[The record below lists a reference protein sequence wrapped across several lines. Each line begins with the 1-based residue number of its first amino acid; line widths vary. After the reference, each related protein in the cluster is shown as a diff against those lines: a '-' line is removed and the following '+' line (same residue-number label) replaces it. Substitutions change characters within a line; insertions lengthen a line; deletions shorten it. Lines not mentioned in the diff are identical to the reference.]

1 VQSAAPDMNAT
12 LLLASVLAAVVTG
25 IFVYTA
31 IRWRRSPRVF
41 KAMNYVALLSLI
53 VGIAIG
59 AVAMRAIVRLETAA
73 TAHRTSQP
81 PVASQPAGTSQPA
94 GAVGGRSPE
103 GESAAGIPVGD
114 VSKALVGTQ
123 LRHLMDGKAQSWS
136 AVAQDCR
143 LGLTDPH
150 SLRCEAA
157 FIYDDP
163 HGVRGEWK
171 DHTEKVP
178 YAVVMKFCDAGW
190 AEKDSKVCT
199 AASHSGSKPG

>member
-1 VQSAAPDMNAT
+1 MNAT
-12 LLLASVLAAVVTG
+12 LPLASVLAALVAG

-59 AVAMRAIVRLETAA
+59 ALAMRAIVRLEAGA
-73 TAHRTSQP
+73 TVHR
-81 PVASQPAGTSQPA
+81 ASQPAVASQPA
-94 GAVGGRSPE
+94 GAVGGRLPQ

-136 AVAQDCR
+136 AVAQNCR

-150 SLRCEAA
+150 SLECEAA

-163 HGVRGEWK
+163 HGVHGEWK

-190 AEKDSKVCT
+190 AEKDSKVCM
-199 AASHSGSKPG
+199 AASHSGLNSQ